1 MIHFESQGG
10 ETVAETI
17 RVDGTYDGDA
27 EGSFGLIRRIVDSGS
42 QENATGTLFEADKI
56 ENEFWFNV
64 SATPIGPINEEWQAE
79 HNLTYEFTVP
89 QTDWGNRTIRYQY
102 IEDNGTVNNEYPE
115 VSPIITQAE
124 APEAEVMFENH
135 ISRET
140 GAAPENVFVGDRF
153 SLVGNDAMVLSIVV
167 TAISDVELDGHMV
180 EVAEW
185 LGDYGEN
192 SQASGSIV
200 NEGPL
205 AGLLNE
211 VYRWVEIDLS
221 ENGSIGEGFAF
232 VEHQMV
238 DRVLSPPV
246 ITADENTPPAM
257 ISIGFREGRLL
268 TEGDSAHLEVV
279 VDDFDTD
286 VTEVTADLTQMG
298 LGIVEL
304 SDSGLFG
311 DYIIHDDIWTA
322 LIVYNGLEYG
332 LMDVT
337 VGMQDFWVYVEG
349 EAALEVTNAAPRM
362 MSLVFTPD
370 SAPRGDPV
378 EVRITAVDGHG
389 IESIGIDLLSTGGEL
404 TPLTES
410 DGVWTG
416 QFTVPHG
423 MAPGERII
431 PVRITDGEG
440 ESIMAEHVHRD
451 GYPEDAPLMTIVN
464 EAPWINSVSVLRDGE
479 QVEAIHVPESGDTI
493 AHTLEATIEDPDGVS
508 SAQAKIGRLAPIG
521 SSDKW
526 LLMVDDGT
534 GGDRLSGDG
543 VYTIQFDVR
552 SSLPEGNITIQIR
565 ATDTY
570 QSMTPDSLQSHT
582 LQLEKTDSVGG
593 GGSWVSDNA
602 TTLVL
607 VVLGMLMAL
616 GITAV
621 AVSMRNSELE

>member
-1 MIHFESQGG
+1 
-10 ETVAETI
+10 
-17 RVDGTYDGDA
+17 
-27 EGSFGLIRRIVDSGS
+27 
-42 QENATGTLFEADKI
+42 
-56 ENEFWFNV
+56 
-64 SATPIGPINEEWQAE
+64 
-79 HNLTYEFTVP
+79 
-89 QTDWGNRTIRYQY
+89 
-102 IEDNGTVNNEYPE
+102 
-115 VSPIITQAE
+115 
-124 APEAEVMFENH
+124 
-135 ISRET
+135 
-140 GAAPENVFVGDRF
+140 
-153 SLVGNDAMVLSIVV
+153 MVLSIVV
-167 TAISDVELDGHMV
+167 TTISDVELDGHTV

-185 LGDYGEN
+185 LGDYSE
-192 SQASGSIV
+192 SSHASGSVV

-211 VYRWVEIDLS
+211 IHRWVQIQMG
-221 ENGSIGEGFAF
+221 ENGSMGEGFAF

-238 DRVLSPPV
+238 DRVLSPSV
-246 ITADENTPPAM
+246 ITAEENTPPAM

-286 VTEVTADLTQMG
+286 VTEVTADLTRMG

-311 DYIIHDDIWTA
+311 DYTIHDDIWTA
-322 LIVYNGLEYG
+322 LIVYDGLEYG

-337 VGMQDFWVYVEG
+337 VGMQDFWIYVEEG
-349 EAALEVTNAAPRM
+349 AALEVTNAAPRM
-362 MSLVFTPD
+362 MSLVFTPE
-370 SAPRGDPV
+370 SVPRGDSV

-389 IESIGIDLLSTGGEL
+389 IESIGIDLLSAGGEL

-410 DGVWTG
+410 DGVWSG
-416 QFTVPHG
+416 QFTVPYG
-423 MAPGERII
+423 MAPGERIV

-440 ESIMAEHVHRD
+440 ESIMAEHVHRY
-451 GYPEDAPLMTIVN
+451 GYPEDAPLLTIVN

-493 AHTLEATIEDPDGVS
+493 THTLEATIEDPDGVS
-508 SAQAKIGRLAPIG
+508 SAQARIGRLAPIG

-534 GGDRLSGDG
+534 GNDRLSGDG

-582 LQLEKTDSVGG
+582 LQLEKTDSGGG

-607 VVLGMLMAL
+607 VVLGLLMAL

-621 AVSMRNSELE
+621 AVSLRNSELE

>member
-1 MIHFESQGG
+1 
-10 ETVAETI
+10 V
-17 RVDGTYDGDA
+17 
-27 EGSFGLIRRIVDSGS
+27 
-42 QENATGTLFEADKI
+42 
-56 ENEFWFNV
+56 
-64 SATPIGPINEEWQAE
+64 
-79 HNLTYEFTVP
+79 
-89 QTDWGNRTIRYQY
+89 DWGNRTIRYQY

-124 APEAEVMFENH
+124 APDPEGMFENH

-167 TAISDVELDGHMV
+167 TTISDVELDGHTV

-185 LGDYGEN
+185 LGDYSE
-192 SQASGSIV
+192 SSHASGSVV

-211 VYRWVEIDLS
+211 IHRWVQIQMG
-221 ENGSIGEGFAF
+221 ENGSMGEGFAF

-238 DRVLSPPV
+238 DRVLSPSV
-246 ITADENTPPAM
+246 ITAEENTPPAM

-286 VTEVTADLTQMG
+286 VTEVTADLTRMG

-311 DYIIHDDIWTA
+311 DYTIHDDIWTA
-322 LIVYNGLEYG
+322 LIVYDGLEYG

-362 MSLVFTPD
+362 MSLDFTPD
-370 SAPRGDPV
+370 SVPRGDSV

-389 IESIGIDLLSTGGEL
+389 IESIGIDLLSAGGEL

-410 DGVWTG
+410 DGVWSG
-416 QFTVPHG
+416 QFTVPYG
-423 MAPGERII
+423 MSPGERIV

-451 GYPEDAPLMTIVN
+451 GYPEDAPLLTIVN

-493 AHTLEATIEDPDGVS
+493 KHTLEARIEDPDGVS
-508 SAQAKIGRLAPIG
+508 SAQARIGRLAPIG

-526 LLMVDDGT
+526 LLMADDGT

-570 QSMTPDSLQSHT
+570 QSMTPDSLQSHI
-582 LQLEKTDSVGG
+582 LQLVKTDSGGG
-593 GGSWVSDNA
+593 GGSWISDNA

-607 VVLGMLMAL
+607 VVLGLLMAL

-621 AVSMRNSELE
+621 AVSLRNSELE

>member
-1 MIHFESQGG
+1 VIHFESQGG

-27 EGSFGLIRRIVDSGS
+27 AGSFGLIRRIVDSGS

-64 SATPIGPINEEWQAE
+64 SATPIGPITEEWQAE

-124 APEAEVMFENH
+124 APESEVMFENH

-140 GAAPENVFVGDRF
+140 GAAPEMVFVGDRF

-167 TAISDVELDGHMV
+167 TTISDVELDGHTV

-185 LGDYGEN
+185 LGDYSE
-192 SQASGSIV
+192 SSHASGSVV

-211 VYRWVEIDLS
+211 IHRWVQIQMG
-221 ENGSIGEGFAF
+221 ENGSMGEGFAF

-238 DRVLSPPV
+238 DRVLSPSV
-246 ITADENTPPAM
+246 ITAEENTPPAM

-286 VTEVTADLTQMG
+286 VTEVTADLTRMG

-311 DYIIHDDIWTA
+311 DYTIHDDIWTA
-322 LIVYNGLEYG
+322 LIVYDGLEYG

-337 VGMQDFWVYVEG
+337 VVMQDFWVYVEEG
-349 EAALEVTNAAPRM
+349 AALEVTNAAPRM
-362 MSLVFTPD
+362 MSLVFTPE
-370 SAPRGDPV
+370 SVPRGDSV

-389 IESIGIDLLSTGGEL
+389 VESIGIDLLSAGGEF

-410 DGVWTG
+410 DGVWSG
-416 QFTVPHG
+416 QFTVPYG
-423 MAPGERII
+423 MAPGERIV

-451 GYPEDAPLMTIVN
+451 GYPEDAPLLTIVN
-464 EAPWINSVSVLRDGE
+464 EAPWINSVSVLRDSE

-493 AHTLEATIEDPDGVS
+493 THTLEATIEDPDGVS
-508 SAQAKIGRLAPIG
+508 SAQVRIGRLAPIG

-526 LLMVDDGT
+526 LLMADDGT

-582 LQLEKTDSVGG
+582 LQLVKTDSGGG
-593 GGSWVSDNA
+593 GGSWISDNA

-607 VVLGMLMAL
+607 VVLGLLMTL

-621 AVSMRNSELE
+621 AVSLRNSELE